1 MVKIGIHGAAG
12 RMGRSLIEAVHNQDG
27 VELAA
32 AVERPGHA
40 LMGADCGELIG
51 AGAFGVRIGDDVG
64 ALVDASDVIIDFS
77 SPEATLANVA
87 ACRAAGKR
95 IVIGTT
101 GLDSGQ
107 KERLADAAKDVGIV
121 FAANYSAGVT
131 LSLKLIDMAARALG
145 DDFDVE
151 VIEAHHRHKVDAPS
165 GTALAMGQVLADAL
179 GRDLDDCAVYG
190 RQGRTGERDPKTI
203 GFETIRGGDIV
214 GEHTV
219 MFAGVGERIEIT
231 HRASSRMTFANGA
244 VRAARWIG
252 GQGAGLYDMLDVLG
266 LR

>member
-12 RMGRSLIEAVHNQDG
+12 RMGRSLIEAVHNQDE

-32 AVERPGHA
+32 AVERSGHA

-51 AGAFGVRIGDDVG
+51 AGAFGIRIGDDVG
-64 ALVDASDVIIDFS
+64 ALVEASDVIIDFS

-107 KERLADAAKDVGIV
+107 KENLVEAAKDVGIV

-165 GTALAMGQVLADAL
+165 GTALAMGEVLADAL
-179 GRDLDDCAVYG
+179 CRDLDDCAVYG
-190 RQGRTGERDPKTI
+190 RQGRTGERDRKTI